1 MFIAWD
7 ASDPAM
13 ERRKLTVR
21 VLLPLLLTLALVC
34 GIWLGGLLQT
44 ERRSL
49 PGLFLLRGT
58 SPSDKLSEVI
68 DLLDRQ
74 YVDSVRTEELV
85 DGVLQDLL
93 QRLDPH
99 SYYISAAELQA
110 AQEPLEGS
118 FEGIGVE
125 FAIQR
130 DTIVVI
136 APVDGGPSAA
146 KGIRA
151 GDRILKADSTE
162 LAGKGITNDDVM
174 KALRGQGGS
183 EVTMEV
189 LRGGRAKP
197 FEVTV
202 KRGKIPI
209 NSVASALVTLDGTGF
224 IKLSR
229 FARTSHEEVLKAAAE
244 LKAKGMKRL
253 VLDLRGN
260 GGGYLDAA
268 TDLADEFLP
277 EGRMIVYTEGRT
289 HPRKDH
295 VATSQGTLENMPLAV
310 LIDEGSAS
318 ASEII
323 AGAIQDNDRG
333 VIVGRRSFGKGL
345 VQEHIPLPDHSAVR
359 ITTARYY
366 TPSGRCIQRPYGE
379 GIDYGDEL
387 EQRYDHGELLNA
399 DSVHIDSSEVY
410 STVGGRKVYGS
421 GGIMPD
427 VFVPADTAEGSVYL
441 SELYFS
447 GALNQFAFDVADRDR
462 ERLKRYGSPED
473 FNTQYVVGPDMLQH
487 LRTYAEG
494 QGVRSP
500 APESERTKHAVA
512 MRLKAGIARNVWG
525 SEAFYAIMLDA
536 DSAFQKARASVLK
549 P

>member
-1 MFIAWD
+1 MHQ
-7 ASDPAM
+7 
-13 ERRKLTVR
+13 RKLTVW
-21 VLLPLLLTLALVC
+21 VLLPLLLAAALATGLY
-34 GIWLGGLLQT
+34 LGSRFQARDPHAGVPGM
-44 ERRSL
+44 
-49 PGLFLLRGT
+49 PGLFFLRGA
-58 SPSDKLSEVI
+58 SPSDKLGEVI

-74 YVDSVRTEELV
+74 YVDSVRTDELV

-136 APVDGGPSAA
+136 APVEGGPSAS

-151 GDRILKADSTE
+151 GDRILKADTVE
-162 LAGKGITNDDVM
+162 LAGRNITNDVVM
-174 KALRGQGGS
+174 RTLRGRGGS
-183 EVTMEV
+183 EVT
-189 LRGGRAKP
+189 LKLARAGRKEP

-202 KRGKIPI
+202 TRGKIPI
-209 NSVASALVTLDGTGF
+209 NSVASALVTPDGTGF
-224 IKLSR
+224 IKLTR
-229 FARTSHEEVLKAAAE
+229 FAKTTHEELLNAAAKLE
-244 LKAKGMKRL
+244 KQGMKRL

-268 TDLADEFLP
+268 IDIADEFLP
-277 EGRMIVYTEGRT
+277 KGRMIVYTEGRT
-289 HPRKDH
+289 HPRRDFE
-295 VATSQGTLENMPLAV
+295 ATANGTLEDIPLAV

-323 AGAIQDNDRG
+323 AGAVQDNDRG

-345 VQEHIPLPDHSAVR
+345 VQEHIPLPDRSAVR
-359 ITTARYY
+359 ITTARYH

-379 GIDYGDEL
+379 GIDYRDDL
-387 EQRYDHGELLNA
+387 EERFDHGELLNR
-399 DSVHIDSSEVY
+399 DSIRVDSSQVF
-410 STVGGRKVYGS
+410 TTLKGRKVYGN

-427 VFVPADTAEGSVYL
+427 VFVPADTSETSGYL
-441 SELYFS
+441 SELFFS
-447 GALNQFAFDVADRDR
+447 GALNQYAFDVADRDR
-462 ERLKRYGSPED
+462 RKLEALGGAPAFRDRY
-473 FNTQYVVGPDMLQH
+473 TVGPEQLAGLD
-487 LRTYAEG
+487 RYAQEQGIRADPAG
-494 QGVRSP
+494 QARSRN
-500 APESERTKHAVA
+500 AIAL
-512 MRLKAGIARNVWG
+512 RLKAGIARNIWG
-525 SEAFYAIMLDA
+525 MDAFYSVMLEA
-536 DSAFQKARASVLK
+536 DSAFSEARKAL